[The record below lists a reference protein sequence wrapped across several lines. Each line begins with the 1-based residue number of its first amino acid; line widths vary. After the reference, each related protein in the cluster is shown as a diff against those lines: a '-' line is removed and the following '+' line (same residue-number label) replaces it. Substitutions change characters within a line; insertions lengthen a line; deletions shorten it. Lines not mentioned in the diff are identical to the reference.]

1 MSYYRGGGDSVSSYR
16 IELSSNN
23 LSICKTDDNN
33 DTDEKSFVVDD
44 NLYNQINEIVNKYQL
59 QKMKNLKESDVMV
72 LDGEVEILKIK
83 LDDDNTIL
91 LSSNYDLPDKAI
103 KAIREILQLIH
114 TYYDN
119 NIE

>member
-1 MSYYRGGGDSVSSYR
+1 M
-16 IELSSNN
+16 
-23 LSICKTDDNN
+23 
-33 DTDEKSFVVDD
+33 VDD

-83 LDDDNTIL
+83 LDDDDTIL

-114 TYYDN
+114 TCYDN
-119 NIE
+119 NME

>member
-1 MSYYRGGGDSVSSYR
+1 M
-16 IELSSNN
+16 
-23 LSICKTDDNN
+23 
-33 DTDEKSFVVDD
+33 VDD

-83 LDDDNTIL
+83 LDDDTIL

-103 KAIREILQLIH
+103 KAIREILQLIQ
-114 TYYDN
+114 TYCDN
-119 NIE
+119 NME